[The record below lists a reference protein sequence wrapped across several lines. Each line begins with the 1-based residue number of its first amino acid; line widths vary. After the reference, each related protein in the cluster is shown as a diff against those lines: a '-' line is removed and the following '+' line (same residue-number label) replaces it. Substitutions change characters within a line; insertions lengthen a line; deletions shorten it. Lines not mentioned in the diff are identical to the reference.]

1 MTIALPPGA
10 KLTEET
16 KARLEFTV
24 ATGKAKAA
32 AEAIR
37 KALKDAGWK
46 EEVLTA
52 DAMIGEITF
61 TKDKQELSLSYVD
74 TGVMPAEFTIK
85 GTRVEVEQ
93 ADRKE

>member
-1 MTIALPPGA
+1 MKEIRWYWLLRRYRVAALEGA
-10 KLTEET
+10 RADELS
-16 KARLEFTV
+16 F
-24 ATGKAKAA
+24 AA
-32 AEAIR
+32 G

-61 TKDKQELSLSYVD
+61 TKEKQELSLSYVD

-85 GTRVEVEQ
+85 GTRVEVEK
-93 ADRKE
+93 ADRKD